1 MPFCVLAHGVTQ
13 KRPNFF
19 SPIND
24 TLCFPTEK
32 EADKEV
38 LIHARRFDTDPAYFF
53 HIWFHLRHE
62 ISKEQN
68 FMCIFNKN
76 LLAKISV
83 NFKKSL

>member
-1 MPFCVLAHGVTQ
+1 MPFCVFAHGVTQ

-53 HIWFHLRHE
+53 VSGF
-62 ISKEQN
+62 ISDMKCFQS
-68 FMCIFNKN
+68 
-76 LLAKISV
+76 KISCAIYTKTV
-83 NFKKSL
+83 